1 MLTFHTVFLLEFL
14 LLRIT
19 NAKKKFRR
27 SQKMKGYVIE
37 GYVFSA
43 SVLRDGLFLKKL
55 FLTVTDTR
63 RLKILNLKCKKMQLI
78 KWTWQPYLQS
88 TTSAV
93 PSWHLLP
100 SADSDIPSGQ
110 AQVVVPVGSTKQKWL
125 HWTFEDLHGVVTVF
139 LPLPNYVVRRDN
151 LLSHKYFLVNSFIL
165 LQFVFE
171 WIFYLFWLTILKVV
185 KKKASK
191 QRPF

>member
-1 MLTFHTVFLLEFL
+1 MVY
-14 LLRIT
+14 
-19 NAKKKFRR
+19 
-27 SQKMKGYVIE
+27 S
-37 GYVFSA
+37 
-43 SVLRDGLFLKKL
+43 LKKL
-55 FLTVTDTR
+55 FLTVTDKR

-100 SADSDIPSGQ
+100 SVYSDIPSGQ
-110 AQVVVPVGSTKQKWL
+110 AQVAVPVGSTKQKWL

-139 LPLPNYVVRRDN
+139 PPLPNYVVRRDN
-151 LLSHKYFLVNSFIL
+151 LLSHKYFLVNSFVL

-171 WIFYLFWLTILKVV
+171 WIFYLFWLIMLKVV

>member
-1 MLTFHTVFLLEFL
+1 MFLLEFL

-100 SADSDIPSGQ
+100 SVYSDIPSGQ
-110 AQVVVPVGSTKQKWL
+110 AQVAVPVGSTKQKWL

-139 LPLPNYVVRRDN
+139 PPLPNYVVRRDN